1 MHTMSADNLSKTFK
15 ILPYSDVRCWL
26 ICVEGSGVGGRFSFL
41 VMANERISLL
51 YGSRI
56 MVHIEPKKRFL
67 LTTIIAVTITV

>member
-26 ICVEGSGVGGRFSFL
+26 ICVGGSGVSGRFSFL
-41 VMANERISLL
+41 VIANERISLL

-56 MVHIEPKKRFL
+56 SIMVHIEPKNVFFSPP
-67 LTTIIAVTITV
+67 